1 MKAIVLK
8 TFGGIE
14 NLSYED
20 IEKPKIEADEVLIK
34 VKALSINPVDVKV
47 RGRQAPLAEDL
58 VSYQPLILGWDISG
72 EIIEKGEAV
81 SHLAIGDEV
90 FGMVNFPGHG
100 RAYAEYVAARADQ
113 LALKPRNI
121 SHTEAAASTLAALTA
136 WQAFDSYGK
145 LRPADRVLIH
155 AASGGV
161 GHFAVQ
167 IAKYIGA
174 HVIATASAANKDF
187 VLGLGAD
194 EYMDYTS
201 TAFEKVLEPVDFV
214 LEAIGGSNF
223 QKSVHVLKPFG
234 TIVTLPSGHVKAD
247 ELKAQEKNLHAC
259 YFMSVYSSGNDMRS
273 IASLLESGVLK
284 PHISHVFGFDEVG
297 KAHMQIETGHT
308 VGKVVVKL

>member
-136 WQAFDSYGK
+136 WH
-145 LRPADRVLIH
+145 R
-155 AASGGV
+155 
-161 GHFAVQ
+161 
-167 IAKYIGA
+167 
-174 HVIATASAANKDF
+174 
-187 VLGLGAD
+187 
-194 EYMDYTS
+194 
-201 TAFEKVLEPVDFV
+201 
-214 LEAIGGSNF
+214 
-223 QKSVHVLKPFG
+223 
-234 TIVTLPSGHVKAD
+234 
-247 ELKAQEKNLHAC
+247 
-259 YFMSVYSSGNDMRS
+259 
-273 IASLLESGVLK
+273 
-284 PHISHVFGFDEVG
+284 
-297 KAHMQIETGHT
+297 
-308 VGKVVVKL
+308 